1 MIENDFE
8 ENKNENI
15 HGGIGIEN
23 VKKRLQLIY
32 PKDFQLEILST
43 QNIFR
48 VQLTINL
55 IK

>member
-8 ENKNENI
+8 EDKNENI
-15 HGGIGIEN
+15 HSGIGIEN

-32 PKDFQLEILST
+32 PNNFQLEILSS
-43 QNIFR
+43 QNVFK